1 MEKTN
6 KCPYAK
12 QCGGCDFINDEY
24 EKQLL
29 AKKEH
34 VSGLLKP
41 YTAVSKITG
50 MDAPFFYRNKVTC
63 SFGMDKK
70 GHPVSGIYA
79 KDSHRII
86 DVKECF
92 IEDKKAREIIN
103 CVRELVKSFKIR
115 VYDED
120 TGYGLLRHVMVR
132 IGKTSGEVMVVLVTS
147 SPVFPSKQN
156 FCKELRKRHPE
167 IVTIVQNVN
176 NRTDSLVL
184 SNKENVLFG
193 KGYIEDT
200 LCGKVFR
207 ISSRSFYQVNSV
219 QTEKLYSRAIEL
231 AGLSGKEIV
240 LDAYSGIGTIGLIAA
255 DKAKQVISVELNK
268 DAVRDGIFNAKRN
281 EIKNVTFY
289 NDDAGAFMQKLAR
302 DKEKVDVVFMDPP
315 RAGSD
320 KPFIDSIFALSPGKV
335 VYISCNPDT
344 LARDLGMFKKGG
356 YKTVSAECFD
366 MFPFANHVETV
377 VLMSKVKP

>member
-50 MDAPFFYRNKVTC
+50 MDDPYFYRNKVTC

-79 KDSHRII
+79 KDSHRIV

-103 CVRELVKSFKIR
+103 CIRELVKSFKIR

-132 IGKTSGEVMVVLVTS
+132 IGKTSGEVVVVLVTS

-167 IVTIVQNVN
+167 ITTIVQNVN

-268 DAVRDGIFNAKRN
+268 DAVRDGISNAKRN

-366 MFPFANHVETV
+366 MFPFANHVESV
-377 VLMSKVKP
+377 VILERR

>member
-1 MEKTN
+1 MEKTI

-29 AKKEH
+29 EKKAH

-50 MDAPFFYRNKVTC
+50 MDDPYFYRNKVTC

-70 GHPVSGIYA
+70 GHPISGIYA
-79 KDSHRII
+79 KDSHRIV

-103 CVRELVKSFKIR
+103 CIRELVKSFKIR

-167 IVTIVQNVN
+167 ITTIVQNVN

-268 DAVRDGIFNAKRN
+268 DAVRDGISNAKRN

-377 VLMSKVKP
+377 VLMSKVK